1 MKTLRGDEKNLSP
14 SFFCCYSHGPFQPKA
29 TTPALSFEGGAAAV
43 RAGVRSDHGTWLS
56 DRTLSLMRLRG
67 TWFVTNI
74 TSASATTF
82 WNSINSPDPIL
93 VESRRTMRPLA
104 TEVTLRA
111 YKMGIPIVGP
121 TDFTYEPKF
130 DSD

>member
-1 MKTLRGDEKNLSP
+1 
-14 SFFCCYSHGPFQPKA
+14 
-29 TTPALSFEGGAAAV
+29 
-43 RAGVRSDHGTWLS
+43 
-56 DRTLSLMRLRG
+56 MRLRG

-93 VESRRTMRPLA
+93 VERRRTMRPLA

-130 DSD
+130 DSDGRPSQITRRAGGDRYSKNGRRVIVNI